1 MPEFKKA
8 CFCDSKRAYPKD
20 KVLLDQ
26 KVYDAIRKEHEA
38 QIGFDVVQ
46 TEKKHVEKEAQT
58 LSSEAIKAKDYLAT
72 AEFAPMDEFVMV
84 RNRIEISGN

>member
-46 TEKKHVEKEAQT
+46 TEKKHAEKEAQT
-58 LSSEAIKAKDYLAT
+58 LSREAIKAKESSKGMREVKILEAKHH
-72 AEFAPMDEFVMV
+72 AE
-84 RNRIEISGN
+84 